1 MDGGELYTALQP
13 DVLEAGA
20 HCQGLQA
27 HFSLTNPHF
36 KDVQVGRS
44 TLQGYVLGTILNDDM
59 VQVGKHT
66 TYVLDLLA

>member
-1 MDGGELYTALQP
+1 MDGGKGAAAFKP

-27 HFSLTNPHF
+27 HFSLKKPHF

>member
-1 MDGGELYTALQP
+1 MDGGQGSAVFKP

-27 HFSLTNPHF
+27 AMKRPHF
-36 KDVQVGRS
+36 KDVQVVRS

-59 VQVGKHT
+59 IQVGKHIA
-66 TYVLDLLA
+66 YALYLLA